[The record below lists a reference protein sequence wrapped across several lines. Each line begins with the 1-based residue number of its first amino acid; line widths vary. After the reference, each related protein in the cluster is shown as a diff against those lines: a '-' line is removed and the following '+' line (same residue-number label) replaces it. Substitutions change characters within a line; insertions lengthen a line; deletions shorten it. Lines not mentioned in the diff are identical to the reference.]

1 MIVSNFALIILDKT
15 GALPDDDT
23 AIIKGDRS
31 TIEGIIKLDNSGES
45 TTLTGIFLTC
55 AIAEIDEF
63 FLEQYLHLLLLCK
76 VFFLC

>member
-1 MIVSNFALIILDKT
+1 MTVSNFALIILDKT

-31 TIEGIIKLDNSGES
+31 TIEGIMKLDNSGES

-55 AIAEIDEF
+55 AIAEIDE
-63 FLEQYLHLLLLCK
+63 LTDESS
-76 VFFLC
+76 VAAIMIE